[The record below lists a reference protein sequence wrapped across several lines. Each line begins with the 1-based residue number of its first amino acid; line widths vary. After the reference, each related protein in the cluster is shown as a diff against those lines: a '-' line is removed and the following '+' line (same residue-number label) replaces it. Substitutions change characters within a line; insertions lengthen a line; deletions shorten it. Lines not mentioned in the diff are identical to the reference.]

1 MIKIKEKMIKLDP
14 KAEINAEVIFS
25 NLMKRKHMVTRFRLP
40 YTAKQVYAML
50 YEACRVEVAHR
61 HREFNATEQYKKH
74 LWDISNWITSEAST
88 FGLFLCGDAGNGKTT
103 ILRALQNL
111 INYLRSDEGY
121 NSNADAYPIRGYMM
135 VSAKELVLLAKA
147 YNNPTRDNTSDVAR
161 YKSCA
166 KSKYSQ
172 STNSAPNRKKAFI
185 MRLRNRRHGYAV
197 FSL

>member
-1 MIKIKEKMIKLDP
+1 
-14 KAEINAEVIFS
+14 
-25 NLMKRKHMVTRFRLP
+25 MKRKHMVTRFRLP

-61 HREFNATEQYKKH
+61 HREFKCHRTIQKAPLGHFQLDYIGSLH
-74 LWDISNWITSEAST
+74 FRIVPLRR
-88 FGLFLCGDAGNGKTT
+88 CRNGKTT

-185 MRLRNRRHGYAV
+185 MAIT
-197 FSL
+197 